1 MADEFKIVASLNI
14 PESASRINK
23 DIPKLEGQA
32 KHLKI
37 VADLNP
43 TLSIKNIQNTLNKL
57 QNNAKITVGV
67 DIAGTNG
74 KNGQP
79 VIKPILDRSA
89 YKDIDSYINAI
100 SAKLS
105 QSKIGNISSITKGIK
120 ESLGANSPEVKS
132 AVAELVNALKLTPNN
147 QKAIADSYSNLIE
160 SIRGTISSSKIVG
173 DVNFEKNLADE
184 IYRISTSYAN
194 VRTQAQQTSN
204 VVANANANIGNSART
219 ISTQYRTEFGVVTDV
234 VKQAEAEFARFG
246 EVSAVSNKSVKALD
260 GVPEHFKDFTI
271 QVKSATGEVQK
282 FFYTFENVGD
292 NKNPVFKYML
302 QNINEAD
309 AGVKK
314 LADDIEKAKA
324 QYTSKL
330 AGFESTNSQIKT
342 GLSAEI
348 AKVND
353 EINKLGTNNGS
364 IQNLKVAFDNLT
376 ASANKI
382 KENLKATGASLNPI
396 DNAINKYKN
405 MDNVLKEITTSFNN
419 LSIKPTGLGD
429 SLNSVK
435 SQLIELQNLEKS
447 EGGYTETWAKKY
459 RDVSLAVAEVKTN
472 IELALKAEKSDK
484 GSSYQTQL
492 KYLNKIKEETNTII
506 SLKRKMVN
514 AGDEEKS
521 LYQHEITNAQKRIQ
535 YDVQQ
540 LEKKKLLTN
549 EAKYLVNT
557 YKEEIALQDRIN
569 NAKLNDKASTQR
581 ITDIKS
587 YNVEIDKALTKLNS
601 LNNSSTFTK
610 NASNPAVTRTKQEIN
625 SLITAYQNLAT
636 KLQGNITPAGLE
648 TVRTELTQL
657 NARFNDT
664 TVTAKRFE
672 TELRNDNG
680 AEKLA
685 QKIAVLTARIEA
697 YRKANSRSEKKFGSQ
712 YNDMLSALKNPN
724 IDENAYNRIA
734 KQFQVIRQEVN
745 AANVAG
751 KNFLQTF
758 KEKLGK
764 FTGWMSMTYAVS
776 MFTRSV
782 RQAVVELK
790 DIDTI
795 LTEISKTSDRTEASL
810 RRLGDT
816 SFATASKYGQKASD
830 YLLGVQ
836 EMSRAGFDEK
846 ASEQMA
852 ELSTL
857 AQSAGDMTAE
867 LANEYLIATNAGY
880 KFGGSAEKLNS
891 VLDSQ
896 NYITNHNAL
905 SMSELAEATK
915 IVASQASQ
923 SGIGIDQMTAA
934 VGTMIATTQQGG
946 EVASRAF
953 KGILMNLQQV
963 KGTAEDIGDGGEDIT
978 TESLT
983 KYEEACLDLGVA
995 LKEVKDGVLQLRDP
1009 MVILEELANAV
1020 SKESEGSIKVANL
1033 ISAVGGKFCLVA

>member
-14 PESASRINK
+14 RESASRINK

-105 QSKIGNISSITKGIK
+105 QSKIGDISSITKGIK

-194 VRTQAQQTSN
+194 VQTQAQQTSN

-246 EVSAVSNKSVKALD
+246 EVSAISNKSVKALD

-435 SQLIELQNLEKS
+435 LQLIELQNLEKS

-514 AGDEEKS
+514 AGDEEKA

-587 YNVEIDKALTKLNS
+587 YNAEIDKAITKLNS
-601 LNNSSTFTK
+601 LNNSSTFRN
-610 NASNPAVTRTKQEIN
+610 NASNSVVTRTKQEIN

-657 NARFNDT
+657 NARFNDAT
-664 TVTAKRFE
+664 TTAERFE

-680 AEKLA
+680 AEKQA
-685 QKIAVLTARIEA
+685 QRIALLKAQIEA
-697 YRKANSRSEKKFGSQ
+697 YAKANSKATKRFGDTFNNMITTLNSSP
-712 YNDMLSALKNPN
+712 DK
-724 IDENAYNRIA
+724 ITVDRVA
-734 KQFQVIRQEVN
+734 KQFQTLRQEIN
-745 AANVAG
+745 KADLAG
-751 KNFLQTF
+751 KTLWQTF
-758 KEKLGK
+758 EEKSKK
-764 FTGWMSMTYAVS
+764 FIGWMSMTFLYSS
-776 MFTRSV
+776 MFRAFRS
-782 RQAVVELK
+782 A
-790 DIDTI
+790 
-795 LTEISKTSDRTEASL
+795 
-810 RRLGDT
+810 
-816 SFATASKYGQKASD
+816 
-830 YLLGVQ
+830 
-836 EMSRAGFDEK
+836 
-846 ASEQMA
+846 
-852 ELSTL
+852 
-857 AQSAGDMTAE
+857 
-867 LANEYLIATNAGY
+867 
-880 KFGGSAEKLNS
+880 
-891 VLDSQ
+891 
-896 NYITNHNAL
+896 ITNVIELDKAMTNLKKVTDETDTAYAKFLNNA
-905 SMSELAEATK
+905 STQAKELHSTITDLVEQTAVWAKLGYSLNEA
-915 IVASQASQ
+915 QNL
-923 SGIGIDQMTAA
+923 
-934 VGTMIATTQQGG
+934 ATTSMIYSKVG
-946 EVASRAF
+946 EVENSKSVSDLVTVMKAF
-953 KGILMNLQQV
+953 NI
-963 KGTAEDIGDGGEDIT
+963 
-978 TESLT
+978 
-983 KYEEACLDLGVA
+983 
-995 LKEVKDGVLQLRDP
+995 
-1009 MVILEELANAV
+1009 
-1020 SKESEGSIKVANL
+1020 ESEKSIRIVDSLNEL
-1033 ISAVGGKFCLVA
+1033 GKFIAPIYKNIYCKNSYIG